1 MNEVQMINYKSKN
14 RYLGLCKDNV
24 SPKIM
29 YQTKKQ
35 KKMRATL
42 LHNLFE
48 LLQKTEPFNQVS
60 DLSFWL
66 KVSNQVVSNTEL
78 KMYLHPN
85 KIERFVNTYAPDWKK
100 QMM

>member
-14 RYLGLCKDNV
+14 IHLGLGKDSV

-42 LHNLFE
+42 LHKLFE
-48 LLQKTEPFNQVS
+48 LLQNTEPFNQVS
-60 DLSFWL
+60 DLGFWL
-66 KVSNQVVSNTEL
+66 KVSNQVLSNTEL

-85 KIERFVNTYAPDWKK
+85 KIARFVDRYAPDWKE
-100 QMM
+100 QTM

>member
-14 RYLGLCKDNV
+14 SYLGLCKDNV

-29 YQTKKQ
+29 YQTKKE
-35 KKMRATL
+35 KKMRAIL
-42 LHNLFE
+42 LHKLFE
-48 LLQKTEPFNQVS
+48 LLQNTQPFNQVS

-66 KVSNQVVSNTEL
+66 KVSNQVLSNTEL

>member
-1 MNEVQMINYKSKN
+1 MNEVQIINYKSKN
-14 RYLGLCKDNV
+14 SYLGLCKDNV

-29 YQTKKQ
+29 YQTKKE
-35 KKMRATL
+35 KKMRAIL
-42 LHNLFE
+42 LHKLFE
-48 LLQKTEPFNQVS
+48 LLQNTQPFNQVS

-66 KVSNQVVSNTEL
+66 KVYNQVLSNTEL